1 MEKVKFVG
9 RYDNG
14 SGYMEW
20 AGSPVAT
27 RKKAEA
33 QIRGLESM
41 GVDVIEVKW
50 SEEYSQWLEVND

>member
-1 MEKVKFVG
+1 
-9 RYDNG
+9 
-14 SGYMEW
+14 MEW